1 MPSTSGSP
9 WHVLFAKRRKHG
21 RMPAKERQIES
32 SLPPALLMNF
42 LLPAYRTWRL
52 LSGCLC
58 MLSGTLLAQAP
69 GVPVYNEG
77 RGARQNAVL
86 QEQAKKLQAAAA
98 LLPMARVAEQ
108 SKRSRCALALPPA
121 ETRVLTPRERW
132 QRARLSHIR
141 VGAFY
146 LCSKCDRWHL
156 DLAGGYAI
164 TADGA
169 VATCAHVIAPPESM
183 KEGWLVAATE
193 DDEIIP
199 VTEILACNV
208 GTDSAIVRVKS
219 SKPLTPVPL
228 SLDVSPG
235 DQVWCFSDPNGK
247 RGYFSDG
254 IVSRFVKRPFLSK
267 KDAGKLPEGGVLPR
281 PVWLETTTEW
291 APGSSGSAVIDQ
303 FGNCVGHVSEIQ
315 SVLEDPLPVRKKKDG
330 KEVPQPLGTL
340 MIFHQAI
347 AAGEV
352 RALVKE

>member
-1 MPSTSGSP
+1 M
-9 WHVLFAKRRKHG
+9 LIMNAL
-21 RMPAKERQIES
+21 S
-32 SLPPALLMNF
+32 SLCRRLFVLGVPCLSLVTSSLM
-42 LLPAYRTWRL
+42 
-52 LSGCLC
+52 
-58 MLSGTLLAQAP
+58 AQAP

-77 RGARQNAVL
+77 RGARQNTAL
-86 QEQAKKLQAAAA
+86 QEQAKTLQAASA
-98 LLPMARVAEQ
+98 LLPMTQVEEQ
-108 SKRSRCALALPPA
+108 SKRSQCALSLPA
-121 ETRVLTPRERW
+121 ADTRVLTPRERW

-146 LCSKCDRWHL
+146 LCSKCERWHL

-169 VATCAHVIAPPESM
+169 VATCAHVIAPPENM

-193 DDEIIP
+193 DDELIP
-199 VTEILACNV
+199 VTEVLACNV

-219 SKPLTPVPL
+219 PKPLTPVPL

-254 IVSRFVKRPFLSK
+254 IVSRFVKRPFISK
-267 KDAGKLPEGGVLPR
+267 KEAAGKLPEGGVLPR

-315 SVLEDPLPVRKKKDG
+315 SVLEDPLPVRKRKDG
-330 KEVPQPLGTL
+330 KEVPQSLGTL

-352 RALVKE
+352 QALVKKN